1 MNNNTKFAISALLII
16 LAAST
21 RFLPHSIPNVS
32 PIAGMALFG
41 AAYFNRSALGLIIPL
56 LALFLSDLVLNN
68 TVLREYYPQI
78 GFIWI
83 TSIWVMLG
91 FVAVW
96 AVGRFGLKKVS
107 VPTVLISSITGS
119 LVFFL
124 VSNLS
129 TFLETTLYSK
139 DFSGLM
145 TCYAAGLPFLKYTFI
160 GDLAFTSVIFGLFAI
175 VTSDNSVVNKIEL

>member
-41 AAYFNRSALGLIIPL
+41 AAYFNRSSFGLIIPL

-68 TVLREYYPQI
+68 TILREFYPQT
-78 GFIWI
+78 GFIWF
-83 TSIWVMLG
+83 TSLWVMLG

-96 AVGRFGLKKVS
+96 AVGRLGLKS
-107 VPTVLISSITGS
+107 VTVPNVLFSSLAGS

-124 VSNLS
+124 ISNFSAFIELPIY
-129 TFLETTLYSK
+129 TK

-175 VTSDNSVVNKIEL
+175 VTSNNTISKEIQL